1 MSLMAEGQI
10 LKNVGLLFCGGC
22 NCYFDREKVWHQL
35 LESGANRYRLS
46 LWQEEIDQQGG
57 YDLLVVI
64 NGCSSE
70 CLMNEKYGST
80 SLIINNLNYEDAAEL
95 VAEALR

>member
-1 MSLMAEGQI
+1 MGDVIVI
-10 LKNVGLLFCGGC
+10 LIERKFGISCLRAVQT
-22 NCYFDREKVWHQL
+22 DID
-35 LESGANRYRLS
+35 S

-80 SLIINNLNYEDAAEL
+80 SLIINNLNYEAAAEL
-95 VAEALR
+95 VQEALR